1 MGIPFKLCIITPI
14 EVNPPSNEKS
24 SCTKLPIM
32 ASSWRSLPPEIRLL
46 ILECIIPR
54 YGLEETTTDRGFPP
68 ASLLATVCKEW
79 QNFFERRTF
88 RRMDLRA
95 TDLQAFSKTVLGENA
110 IRLNYMSSV
119 SLTIKLA
126 TFTRL
131 TVDGPE
137 RALVVNQ

>member
-1 MGIPFKLCIITPI
+1 
-14 EVNPPSNEKS
+14 
-24 SCTKLPIM
+24 M
-32 ASSWRSLPPEIRLL
+32 ASFWRSLPPEIRLS

-79 QNFFERRTF
+79 QDFFERRTF

-95 TDLQAFSKTVLGENA
+95 TDLQAFSKTILGENVT
-110 IRLNYMSSV
+110 RLNYITNV
-119 SLTIKLA
+119 SLTVKLA

-131 TVDGPE
+131 TADEPE
-137 RALVVNQ
+137 RATVVTQ